1 MPRPAILWPP
11 LLSAAGVLTPHAL
24 AAQLFLG
31 FGGLEAR
38 AGVADAKNGGHSATF
53 EADLGYVGIPALR
66 STLGLDF
73 FGSELDRV
81 ISGQQIGGTMKG
93 AGGVAGLRYDIFPQR
108 RFTLHVLSGV
118 TVHSIRAQPDNP
130 AVKDSLGGGHVGLQ
144 YGGGVS
150 WRIGEG
156 HFWSA
161 TADVRRVTERDA
173 ERTLVAFGLRYSIRG
188 RRMYE
193 GDEVPALKPTPAPFG
208 PETPRRS
215 LQ

>member
-1 MPRPAILWPP
+1 MRSPSILCTALLVAI
-11 LLSAAGVLTPHAL
+11 TPHAL

-38 AGVADAKNGGHSATF
+38 GGIADPQNGGHSATF

-81 ISGQQIGGTMKG
+81 ISGQQVGGTMKG
-93 AGGVAGLRYDIFPQR
+93 AGGVAGLRYDIFPR
-108 RFTLHVLSGV
+108 RQFTLHVLSGV
-118 TVHSIRAQPDNP
+118 TVHSIRAEPDDP
-130 AVKDSLGGGHVGLQ
+130 SVKDSLGGGHVGLQ
-144 YGGGVS
+144 FGAGVS
-150 WRIGEG
+150 WRIGGG

-173 ERTLVAFGLRYSIRG
+173 ERTLVAVGLRYSIRG
-188 RRMYE
+188 RRMY
-193 GDEVPALKPTPAPFG
+193 DRDDVPAV
-208 PETPRRS
+208 TPRESSSMPNR
-215 LQ
+215 